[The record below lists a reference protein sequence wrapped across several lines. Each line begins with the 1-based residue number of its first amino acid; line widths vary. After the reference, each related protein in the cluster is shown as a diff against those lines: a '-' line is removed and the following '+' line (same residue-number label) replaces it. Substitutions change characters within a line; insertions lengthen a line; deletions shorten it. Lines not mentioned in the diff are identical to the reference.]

1 MIEIKDKADC
11 CGCSACAQIC
21 PRQCISMEID
31 DEGFEYPEVDASQ
44 CISCSLCNK
53 VCPIINAGASKP
65 PLKVYASKNKDEA
78 VRSRSSSGGVFTPLA
93 ENIIDDGGVVF
104 GVSFDENWNPV
115 HSYTEARDGL
125 SAFRGSKYVQSR
137 IGTSYKDVKDYMKS
151 GRKVLFSGTSCQV
164 AGLKRFLGREYDN
177 LFTVE
182 ILCHGVPST
191 KVWQKYLDIRKR
203 EFNCTEISDV
213 CFRDKRHGWFGYDV
227 TIAFDNGSTYVAS
240 HKKDPYFKGFMR
252 NLYLRPSC
260 YACKCKNG
268 RSGSDIVIAD
278 YWCIN
283 KVLPEFNDNK
293 GVSLILANTEKG
305 LSMLETASTKINYV
319 ETGYSK
325 HLSKNSGFAEKAK
338 QHGNRQRFFT
348 KLMEDTL
355 TSADIFLP
363 RLSLYER
370 IKSLIKKL

>member
-1 MIEIKDKADC
+1 
-11 CGCSACAQIC
+11 
-21 PRQCISMEID
+21 MEID

-44 CISCSLCNK
+44 CISCSLCSK
-53 VCPIINAGASKP
+53 VCPVINAGASKP
-65 PLKVYASKNKDEA
+65 PLKVYASKNRDEA

-115 HSYTEARDGL
+115 HSYTEVRDGL
-125 SAFRGSKYVQSR
+125 AAFRGSKYVQSR
-137 IGTSYKDVKDYMKS
+137 IGTSYTEVKDFLRS

-164 AGLKRFLGREYDN
+164 AGLRHFLGREYDN

-182 ILCHGVPST
+182 VLCHGVPSP
-191 KVWQKYLDIRKR
+191 KVWQRYLTVRKR
-203 EFNCTEISDV
+203 EFGDAGVSDV
-213 CFRDKRHGWFGYDV
+213 CFRDKRHGWSGYEV
-227 TIAFDNGSTYVAS
+227 AIAFDNGRAYVAS

-293 GVSLILANTEKG
+293 GVSLILVNTDKG
-305 LSMLETASTKINYV
+305 KAMLEGASAKIHCA

-325 HLSKNSGFAEKAK
+325 HLLKNSGFAEKAK
-338 QHGNRQRFFT
+338 QHGNRQRFFAR
-348 KLMEDTL
+348 LMQEIL
-355 TSADIFLP
+355 ASADIFLP
-363 RLSLYER
+363 RQSLYER
-370 IKSLIKKL
+370 IKALIKTP